1 MFAEF
6 INLYGMEILSTI
18 VLAIVGYIG
27 LAVKRLVTKYVND
40 KIKEKVAKN
49 AVKFVEQ
56 VYKDLHG
63 EEKLDEAIAAAVAML
78 AEKGITVT
86 ELEMRVLIEASVLE
100 FNKAFEKAPAEE
112 A

>member
-18 VLAIVGYIG
+18 VLAIVSYIG
-27 LAVKRLVTKYVND
+27 LTLKKVVTKYVND
-40 KIKEKVAKN
+40 KTKEKVAKN

-63 EEKLDEAIAAAVAML
+63 EEKLIEATDAAVEML
-78 AEKGITVT
+78 AEKGITVSA
-86 ELEMRVLIEASVLE
+86 LEMRVLIEAAVLE
-100 FNKAFEKAPAEE
+100 FNKAFEQAPVEE
-112 A
+112 G